1 MEDSC
6 GRDERGRLQ
15 PDVSPAL
22 GQDGVW
28 SAPEPPKRPADDEW
42 MAFAS
47 EDPAFFI
54 KLSDTAYG
62 SEGYSSD
69 LGPLSNRR

>member
-1 MEDSC
+1 MQRTS
-6 GRDERGRLQ
+6 RRRGKGWQVEESGVREEQGQLE
-15 PDVSPAL
+15 PDASPAL
-22 GQDGVW
+22 EQDGVQ

-54 KLSDTAYG
+54 KLSDTA
-62 SEGYSSD
+62 
-69 LGPLSNRR
+69 